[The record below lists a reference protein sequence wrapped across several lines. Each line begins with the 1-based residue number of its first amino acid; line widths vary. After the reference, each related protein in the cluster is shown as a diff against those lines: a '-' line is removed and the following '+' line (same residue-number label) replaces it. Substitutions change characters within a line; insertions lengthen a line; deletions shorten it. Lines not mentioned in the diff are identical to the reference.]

1 MSARSLSRRGA
12 LKYLVAG
19 ATAGL
24 AISAGPRVARAA
36 PLTLR
41 CATVLTNDPE
51 NSAAAM
57 WFGKFDELVGLYC
70 NNEVKVQLFPDSQL
84 GKESDV
90 VASIKLGVIDMS
102 IGGSSVWGTVV
113 PEIGMLDLGYIF
125 RSWDGV
131 REALDGPTGEALSKL
146 LLEKAGAQVLGWH
159 YSPGVRNVLA
169 KSPFKTPAELAGR
182 KIRVLPVPNFIQ
194 TLKLMGAVAT
204 PLPLGEVYTALQA
217 GVMDGMEHDAP
228 TVLAGKYYESAKYYT
243 LTNHIFNAFNPL
255 ISTRSLQKIPAQHRD
270 GFLRAGK
277 EAAAH
282 ARELAL
288 KAETK
293 ALGELKTRGLEVSD
307 CDREAFR
314 NMVKPLWAEFATKNP
329 SMKPY
334 LDSIVSR
341 SS

>member
-1 MSARSLSRRGA
+1 MSTRDVNRRQA
-12 LKYLVAG
+12 LGLMAAG
-19 ATAGL
+19 AAGAVSLTAAGR
-24 AISAGPRVARAA
+24 AHAAGPV
-36 PLTLR
+36 TLR
-41 CATVLTNDPE
+41 CATALTNDPN
-51 NSAAAM
+51 NSASAM
-57 WFGKFDELVGLYC
+57 WFGKFSELVGQYC

-113 PEIGMLDLGYIF
+113 PEVGMLDLGYIF

-131 REALDGPTGEALSKL
+131 QEALDGATGAALSKL
-146 LLEKAGAQVLGWH
+146 LLDRAGAHVLGWH
-159 YSPGVRNVLA
+159 YSPGIRNVLVKA
-169 KSPFKTPAELAGR
+169 PFSTPAQLAGR

-194 TLKLMGAVAT
+194 TFKLMGAVAT

-228 TVLAGKYYESAKYYT
+228 TVLAGKYYESAHHYT

-277 EAAAH
+277 EAAVH
-282 ARELAL
+282 ARELAV
-288 KAETK
+288 KAEAR
-293 ALGELKTRGLEVSD
+293 ALTELKSKGLEVHD

-314 NMVKPLWAEFATKNP
+314 DMVKPLWAEFTAKNP
-329 SMKPY
+329 SMKPL
-334 LDSIVSR
+334 LDTIVSR
-341 SS
+341 ST